1 MKRMLVLISVMWW
14 CFVFSVPVLAA
25 PERLNTQPNQVRIA
39 VMGQGDFH
47 PDRAVPGNVR
57 SLPDGLAA
65 RVIEHLTATRRFEV
79 VERTALRRVVREQQ
93 FGKDR
98 EVSDLDRVIEKSV
111 QNLPD
116 VSGWTIAA
124 ASAAADHN
132 DRLKAFTDLG
142 SAVGADYMVYAV
154 LEQHRGGIT
163 TKAIPFSDG
172 KRQVVEKSVDARL
185 RLRVIETTRGRIIG
199 ADSIRTR
206 ISESVFTGREATQ
219 DEYSM
224 FDHLGQKAAVSVLD
238 MVFPPRLVNEN
249 PWVIN
254 RGANEQVRVGD
265 RYRIE
270 REGQEIRDAS
280 GVVIGKLR
288 SEVGMAE
295 VSQVQDTLSVV
306 TPVNGTFA
314 LHDLALPKRRALTP
328 ENTSTAA
335 ATPPLKKTA
344 PATGV
349 NKPRLAVGLVKS
361 RSTASTGADANKHI
375 PAFTDT
381 LISRLVQ
388 TRRFQLIDRQEAD
401 QLLDEQLAQAMM
413 ENRDMPSA
421 MGRLEGADYVVIGSV
436 TSFLVEEVNA
446 RLAGSSRVVASHKGH
461 VEGNMRVVDA
471 RSGDII
477 ESQKVSVTQTI
488 RKAGSEERII
498 TELADAY
505 ADQVTVNLMN
515 ALYPIKVAAVVSG
528 VAYINRGTD
537 GGLSSGETL
546 RVVRSGLPITDPD
559 TGVLIGHAETELGE
573 VVLAEVE
580 QAGAK
585 APVGSL
591 ALQRGDL
598 LKRLAVNQGRRSD
611 QPNPQAFRERSGGDA
626 DRPDGKSLTL
636 AVGAVQANPSAH
648 NGRLV
653 DANTVRITND
663 LMVKLSQF
671 TEFDVMERAEIDQVL
686 DEKAFTA
693 IAAGISQSGGLREL
707 QGADY
712 LVHTAIDDFMVR
724 SESSKI
730 PYTGETQTRFY
741 GTAEATVRMVDVH
754 TGKLNSAIKIRIDDR
769 LNGAKSNAM
778 ATNDMIDRLTTEMA
792 TRISD
797 DLAARQRGELVPVG
811 RRATIAEPRTESA
824 PNVSTPNF

>member
-1 MKRMLVLISVMWW
+1 MKRMLVLLSIMWW
-14 CFVFSVPVLAA
+14 CFVFSGPISAVP
-25 PERLNTQPNQVRIA
+25 NTLDAQPKQVRIV

-79 VERTALRRVVREQQ
+79 VERTALRRMVREQQ
-93 FGKDR
+93 FGKAR
-98 EVSDLDRVIEKSV
+98 EVTDLDRVIEKSV

-124 ASAAADHN
+124 ASTAADHN

-154 LEQHRGGIT
+154 LEQHRGDIT
-163 TKAIPFSDG
+163 TKAIPFSDQ
-172 KRQVVEKSVDARL
+172 KRQVVEKGVDARL
-185 RLRVIETTRGRIIG
+185 RLRVIETTQGRIIG

-206 ISESVFTGREATQ
+206 ISESIFTGREATQ

-224 FDHLGQKAAVSVLD
+224 FDHLGQKAAASVLD

-270 REGQEIRDAS
+270 REGQEIRDTS

-288 SEVGMAE
+288 SEVGLAE
-295 VSQVQDTLSVV
+295 VSQVQDTLSIV

-314 LHDLALPKRRALTP
+314 VHDLALPQRQAMMP
-328 ENTSTAA
+328 EKTSTAV
-335 ATPPLKKTA
+335 PPLKKTA
-344 PATGV
+344 LVTGV
-349 NKPRLAVGLVKS
+349 DKPRLAVGLVKS
-361 RSTASTGADANKHI
+361 RSTASTGIDVNKHI

-388 TRRFQLIDRQEAD
+388 TRRFQLIDRQEVD
-401 QLLDEQLAQAMM
+401 QLLDEQLAQAMAQ
-413 ENRDMPSA
+413 NSDMPSA

-436 TSFLVEEVNA
+436 SSFLLEEINA
-446 RLAGSSRVVASHKGH
+446 RLPGSSRVVVSHKGH
-461 VEGNMRVVDA
+461 VEGNMRIVDA

-537 GGLSSGETL
+537 GGLSRGETL
-546 RVVRSGLPITDPD
+546 RVVRPGQPITDPD
-559 TGVLIGHAETELGE
+559 TGVLIGHDETELGE

-580 QAGAK
+580 AAGAK

-591 ALQRGDL
+591 VLKRGDL
-598 LKRLAVNQGRRSD
+598 LKRLAGNQRRRSG
-611 QPNPQAFRERSGGDA
+611 QATREAPPARSGGDA
-626 DRPDGKSLTL
+626 DQPDGKALTL
-636 AVGAVQANPSAH
+636 AVGEVMANPMAH
-648 NGRLV
+648 NKRLLN
-653 DANTVRITND
+653 ANTVRITND
-663 LMVKLSQF
+663 LMVKLSQYP
-671 TEFDVMERAEIDQVL
+671 EFDVMERAEIDQVL

-693 IAAGISQSGGLREL
+693 IAADISQTEGLREL

-712 LVHTAIDDFMVR
+712 LVHAAIDDFMVR

-730 PYTGETQTRFY
+730 PYTGEIQLRFY
-741 GTAEATVRMVDVH
+741 GTAEATVRMIDVH
-754 TGKLNSAIKIRIDDR
+754 TGKLSSAIKLRLDDR
-769 LNGAKSNAM
+769 LKGVQSHAM
-778 ATNDMIDRLTTEMA
+778 ATNDMIDRLTTEIA
-792 TRISD
+792 TRIND
-797 DLAARQRGELVPVG
+797 DLTARQRGEPVPVS
-811 RRATIAEPRTESA
+811 RRASTAEPSSQSA
-824 PNVSTPNF
+824 PKVNTPNF